1 MHPDPI
7 SAQKRRLTPS
17 ADHALASMPT
27 LTASI
32 SKRYPTSEIAVSTGP
47 RGTVNDTTAK
57 ASVIPPASPN
67 QRSRPNRLIRLSFY
81 GQDQGFSPR
90 FKPSRLRSSPRNR
103 VLGLRTLGFVI
114 PRA

>member
-17 ADHALASMPT
+17 ADHALASMPA

-57 ASVIPPASPN
+57 ASVIPPASTN
-67 QRSRPNRLIRLSFY
+67 QRCRPNRLIRLSFY
-81 GQDQGFSPR
+81 GQDWGFLPR
-90 FKPSRLRSSPRNR
+90 FPSGGLLSSPGNR
-103 VLGLRTLGFVI
+103 VFGLKVLGLE
-114 PRA
+114 